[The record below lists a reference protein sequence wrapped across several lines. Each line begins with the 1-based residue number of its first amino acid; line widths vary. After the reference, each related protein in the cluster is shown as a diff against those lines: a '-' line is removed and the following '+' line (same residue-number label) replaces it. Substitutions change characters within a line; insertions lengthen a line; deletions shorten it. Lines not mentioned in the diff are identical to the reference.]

1 MAFGQV
7 GGKLR
12 PNECS
17 KICRA
22 WSQGNPRFSLNY
34 ANNYRFSHSFDVSR
48 REEKMGIISA
58 NFNIQQAMRLQ
69 PKTAS
74 AAMTFPEVLVAV
86 LLLAIFCASVF
97 ELNAVCLRYIDASKE
112 SIAAL
117 QSVHDRSEVLRNLSF
132 TDLTTKSYVQS
143 LLATPANGSE
153 FCKKAT
159 EVVKI
164 SAYPT
169 ANGVTQF
176 TRTPDGIV
184 TNNLTATG
192 LGTSLVQVD
201 IAPSWNMLVG
211 RARSEQTST
220 IISNG
225 TKK

>member
-1 MAFGQV
+1 M
-7 GGKLR
+7 K
-12 PNECS
+12 P
-17 KICRA
+17 RA
-22 WSQGNPRFSLNY
+22 
-34 ANNYRFSHSFDVSR
+34 
-48 REEKMGIISA
+48 K
-58 NFNIQQAMRLQ
+58 Q
-69 PKTAS
+69 PT

-86 LLLAIFCASVF
+86 SLLAIFCASVF

-117 QSVHDRSEVLRNLSF
+117 QSVHDRAEVLRNLAF
-132 TDLTTKSYVQS
+132 TDLTTQTTVQS
-143 LLATPANGSE
+143 LMATPANSSD

-176 TRTPDGIV
+176 TRTPDGSV
-184 TNNLTATG
+184 SNDSTATD

-201 IAPSWNMLVG
+201 VSTSWNMLGG

>member
-1 MAFGQV
+1 M
-7 GGKLR
+7 KLR
-12 PNECS
+12 V
-17 KICRA
+17 K
-22 WSQGNPRFSLNY
+22 
-34 ANNYRFSHSFDVSR
+34 
-48 REEKMGIISA
+48 
-58 NFNIQQAMRLQ
+58 Q
-69 PKTAS
+69 PT

-117 QSVHDRSEVLRNLSF
+117 QSVHDRAEVLRNLSF
-132 TDLTTKSYVQS
+132 TDLTNKSTVQS
-143 LLATPANGSE
+143 LLAPPANGST

-169 ANGVTQF
+169 ASGVTQF
-176 TRTPDGIV
+176 TRTPDGSV
-184 TNNLTATG
+184 SNDSTAG
-192 LGTSLVQVD
+192 DLGTSLVQVD
-201 IAPSWNMLVG
+201 VSTSWNMLGG
-211 RARSEQTST
+211 RARSEQAST

>member
-1 MAFGQV
+1 M
-7 GGKLR
+7 KLR
-12 PNECS
+12 V
-17 KICRA
+17 K
-22 WSQGNPRFSLNY
+22 
-34 ANNYRFSHSFDVSR
+34 
-48 REEKMGIISA
+48 
-58 NFNIQQAMRLQ
+58 Q
-69 PKTAS
+69 PT
-74 AAMTFPEVLVAV
+74 AAMTFPEVMVAV

-117 QSVHDRSEVLRNLSF
+117 QSVHDRCEVLRNLSF
-132 TDLTTKSYVQS
+132 TDLTNQSTVQS
-143 LLATPANGSE
+143 LLATPANGSV
-153 FCKKAT
+153 FCTKAT

-176 TRTPDGIV
+176 TRTPNGAVSNDSA
-184 TNNLTATG
+184 ATS

-201 IAPSWNMLVG
+201 VSTSWNMLGG

>member
-1 MAFGQV
+1 MRQIIEILRISIGYRSCE
-7 GGKLR
+7 KL
-12 PNECS
+12 
-17 KICRA
+17 
-22 WSQGNPRFSLNY
+22 GTL
-34 ANNYRFSHSFDVSR
+34 
-48 REEKMGIISA
+48 SA
-58 NFNIQQAMRLQ
+58 NFLVESKRMKLQ
-69 PKTAS
+69 PKTAKDG
-74 AAMTFPEVLVAV
+74 MTFPEVLVAV

-112 SIAAL
+112 SISAL
-117 QSVHDRSEVLRNLSF
+117 QSVHDRCEVLRNVAF

-176 TRTPDGIV
+176 TRTPDGPV
-184 TNNLTATG
+184 TNNLTATD

-201 IAPSWNMLVG
+201 ISTSWNMLGG

>member
-1 MAFGQV
+1 MRI
-7 GGKLR
+7 R
-12 PNECS
+12 P
-17 KICRA
+17 K
-22 WSQGNPRFSLNY
+22 
-34 ANNYRFSHSFDVSR
+34 
-48 REEKMGIISA
+48 
-58 NFNIQQAMRLQ
+58 Q
-69 PKTAS
+69 PT

-86 LLLAIFCASVF
+86 VLLATFCASVF

-112 SIAAL
+112 SVAAL
-117 QSVHDRSEVLRNLSF
+117 QSVHDRCEVLRNLAF

-143 LLATPANGSE
+143 LLATPANGSD

-176 TRTPDGIV
+176 TRTPNGAV
-184 TNNLTATG
+184 TNDLTATN

-201 IAPSWNMLVG
+201 VSTSWNMLGG
-211 RARSEQTST
+211 RARSETTTT

>member
-1 MAFGQV
+1 MR
-7 GGKLR
+7 LR
-12 PNECS
+12 P
-17 KICRA
+17 K
-22 WSQGNPRFSLNY
+22 
-34 ANNYRFSHSFDVSR
+34 
-48 REEKMGIISA
+48 
-58 NFNIQQAMRLQ
+58 Q
-69 PKTAS
+69 PTV
-74 AAMTFPEVLVAV
+74 AMTLPEVLVAV
-86 LLLAIFCASVF
+86 VLLATFCASVF

-117 QSVHDRSEVLRNLSF
+117 QSVHDRCEVLRNLAF

-143 LLATPANGSE
+143 LLATPANGSD

-169 ANGVTQF
+169 PNGVTQF
-176 TRTPDGIV
+176 TRTPDGAV
-184 TNNLTATG
+184 TNNLTATD

-201 IAPSWNMLVG
+201 VSTSWNMLGG
-211 RARSEQTST
+211 RARSETTST

>member
-1 MAFGQV
+1 MR
-7 GGKLR
+7 LR
-12 PNECS
+12 P
-17 KICRA
+17 K
-22 WSQGNPRFSLNY
+22 
-34 ANNYRFSHSFDVSR
+34 
-48 REEKMGIISA
+48 
-58 NFNIQQAMRLQ
+58 Q
-69 PKTAS
+69 PTV
-74 AAMTFPEVLVAV
+74 AMTLPEVLVAV
-86 LLLAIFCASVF
+86 VLLATFCASIF

-117 QSVHDRSEVLRNLSF
+117 QSVHDRCEVLRNLAF

-143 LLATPANGSE
+143 LLATPANGSD

-169 ANGVTQF
+169 PNGVTQF
-176 TRTPDGIV
+176 TRTPDGAV
-184 TNNLTATG
+184 TNNLTATD

-201 IAPSWNMLVG
+201 VSTSWNMLGG